1 MSPAG
6 PVQPSPPDAELVRQ
20 AAAGDSEAFAA
31 LYGRYQG
38 PVYRFARMMS
48 GVDAVAEE
56 ITQDV
61 FVTLMRDLGRYE
73 AGRAQ
78 LSTYLY
84 GIARNLTRNRMRRE
98 RYLVRI
104 AFDGIGDPVAPG
116 DVCATLSRAQELQRL
131 RCAIRSLPSRYR
143 EVVILAH
150 LHGLPYAEI
159 AAIVQAPIGTVRSRL
174 SRAKNMLANALGC
187 ALRCAV

>member
-1 MSPAG
+1 MPLAG
-6 PVQPSPPDAELVRQ
+6 PVPPSPPDAELVRR
-20 AAAGDSEAFAA
+20 AAGGEDEAFAA
-31 LYGRYQG
+31 LYARYQG

-48 GVDAVAEE
+48 GVDAIAEE

-61 FVTLMRDLGRYE
+61 FVTLMRDLARYE
-73 AGRAQ
+73 PGRSQ

-98 RYLVRI
+98 RHLLRLE
-104 AFDGIGDPVAPG
+104 FDGCAEPVVTTDP
-116 DVCATLSRAQELQRL
+116 CAALARAQEFKRL
-131 RCAIRSLPSRYR
+131 RRAMRALPSRYR

-150 LHGLPYAEI
+150 LHGLPYSEI
-159 AAIVQAPIGTVRSRL
+159 AAIVQVPIGTVRSRL
-174 SRAKNMLANALGC
+174 SRARQMLAASLGS